1 MTDFSTLMARYL
13 SFLAHE
19 RRASPHSCAAYERDL
34 DKFGAFLRLH
44 LGAEPGLADLATL
57 QPRDLRAF
65 LSALRTGTHAVSAR
79 SIARNLAAIRSFL
92 RFLTKTHGFD
102 NPKLF
107 QVRGPRPEPRQPRPI
122 GRADLN
128 SLLAKAASR
137 PSLEIKK
144 AQKHEPDWVLA
155 RDLALITLLYATGLR
170 ISEALSLTH
179 QQVDAD
185 TLLIVGKGQK
195 ERVIPLLP
203 IARQR
208 LANYA
213 RACPFLQANASLP
226 VNGPLFLAKSGRIMS
241 ARDAQRLV
249 ATLRQSLGLSETA
262 TPHAIRHSFAT
273 HLLEAGTDL
282 RAIQE
287 LLGHASLST
296 TQIYV
301 DIATSQLLTM
311 HAKAHPRG

>member
-1 MTDFSTLMARYL
+1 MTDFSTLTTHYL
-13 SFLAHE
+13 NFLAHE
-19 RRASPHSCAAYERDL
+19 RRASPHSCVAYARDL
-34 DKFGAFLRLH
+34 DKFGTFLRSH
-44 LGAEPGLADLATL
+44 LGAEPGLADLGKL

-65 LSALRTGTHAVSAR
+65 LSALRTGAHAVSAR
-79 SIARNLAAIRSFL
+79 SSARNLAAIRSFL
-92 RFLTKTHGFD
+92 RFLTKTHGLD
-102 NPKLF
+102 NPTLF
-107 QVRGPRPEPRQPRPI
+107 QVRGPRPDPRQPRPI
-122 GRADLN
+122 AREDVA

-137 PSLEIKK
+137 PSREIKK
-144 AQKHEPDWVLA
+144 AQKREPDWVLA
-155 RDLALITLLYATGLR
+155 RDLALLTLLYATGLR
-170 ISEALSLTH
+170 ISEALSLTR
-179 QQVDAD
+179 QQIDAD
-185 TLLIVGKGQK
+185 TLLVVGKGQK

-203 IARQR
+203 IACQR
-208 LANYA
+208 LADYA
-213 RACPFLQANASLP
+213 KVCPFLQEGASLSL
-226 VNGPLFLAKSGRIMS
+226 NGPLFLTKSGRPLS

-249 ATLRQSLGLSETA
+249 AALRKSLGLPETA